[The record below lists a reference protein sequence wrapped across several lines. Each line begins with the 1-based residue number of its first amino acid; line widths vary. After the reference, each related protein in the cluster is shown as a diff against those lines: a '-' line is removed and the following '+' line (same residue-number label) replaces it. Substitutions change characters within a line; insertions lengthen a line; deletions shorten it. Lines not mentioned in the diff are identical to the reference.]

1 MFVLSV
7 IVMTVL
13 ALWLVGSLVGLLF
26 KCVFAVVGGVFGLL
40 GAAFGLLF
48 GGLALL
54 IAAPVV
60 LLALLPLCLPV
71 LLLAALVWLVVRA
84 GRRAPAVAGPAH

>member
-13 ALWLVGSLVGLLF
+13 ALWLAGSLIGLVF
-26 KCVFAVVGGVFGLL
+26 KCVFGII

-54 IAAPVV
+54 IAAPFV
-60 LLALLPLCLPV
+60 LLALLPLFLPV
-71 LLLAALVWLVVRA
+71 LLLAGLVWLVVHA

>member
-1 MFVLSV
+1 MFALSV

-13 ALWLVGSLVGLLF
+13 ALWLAGSLIGLVF
-26 KCVFAVVGGVFGLL
+26 KCVFAVVGGVFGII
-40 GAAFGLLF
+40 GAALGLLF

-60 LLALLPLCLPV
+60 LLALLPLWLPV
-71 LLLAALVWLVVRA
+71 LLLGALVWLVVRA
-84 GRRAPAVAGPAH
+84 GRHAPSPVH

>member
-1 MFVLSV
+1 MFALSV
-7 IVMTVL
+7 IVMAVL
-13 ALWLVGSLVGLLF
+13 ALWLVGAVIGLVF
-26 KCVFAVVGGVFGLL
+26 KCVFAVVGGVFGII

-54 IAAPVV
+54 IAAPFVV
-60 LLALLPLCLPV
+60 MALLPLFLPV

-84 GRRAPAVAGPAH
+84 GRRAPVAGGAH